1 MIQARIRKQFQPG
14 HDSAGFSLDLEF
26 ETSAGVTVLF
36 GPSGAGKSLTLDA
49 IAGFVRPDEGRILLD
64 NRILFDGA
72 AGVHLSPQE
81 RRCGYVFQNYA
92 LFPHMTLRQNL
103 EFAAER
109 LPSRERRKRV
119 GEMIEKFR
127 LDSIAGRLPRQ
138 VSGGQQ
144 QRCSIARALIGAPR
158 ILLLDEPARG
168 LDAPLRSEFYA
179 VLRQVRSDFDT
190 PVLLVTHDMDE
201 CFELAEEMLIVHGGR
216 LIQSGPPQRI
226 VDRPVNG
233 DVARLLGVFNLV
245 PCEIRALDPG
255 RNTSRLRFC
264 DFELTGP
271 YLPGHLIGDQVSICI
286 RPDALRAMPRTGRPG
301 PNQMPATLL
310 RTIDKASRIRL
321 EFEEEIAVEVQ
332 RDEYDSQT
340 REWLIEFPTCFRVL

>member
-1 MIQARIRKQFQPG
+1 
-14 HDSAGFSLDLEF
+14 
-26 ETSAGVTVLF
+26 
-36 GPSGAGKSLTLDA
+36 
-49 IAGFVRPDEGRILLD
+49 
-64 NRILFDGA
+64 
-72 AGVHLSPQE
+72 
-81 RRCGYVFQNYA
+81 
-92 LFPHMTLRQNL
+92 
-103 EFAAER
+103 
-109 LPSRERRKRV
+109 
-119 GEMIEKFR
+119 
-127 LDSIAGRLPRQ
+127 
-138 VSGGQQ
+138 
-144 QRCSIARALIGAPR
+144 
-158 ILLLDEPARG
+158 
-168 LDAPLRSEFYA
+168 
-179 VLRQVRSDFDT
+179 
-190 PVLLVTHDMDE
+190 
-201 CFELAEEMLIVHGGR
+201 MLIVHGGR